1 MLSSSC
7 LSVLLPHFLPVCLSV
22 CLICSS
28 VVSQYSQKLVVDPG
42 NVRQRSSVEYSC
54 GNSPLPCCLR
64 NSLNNFRCVC
74 VRAPQFQSRRK
85 RIWCAKL
92 EQRSNPP
99 ATTQCCRQEGRGE
112 GKGAGREAGREAGKR
127 TGRGAGRGV
136 GRGAVRGADRHCG
149 IGDPKNSNQTVIC
162 FNSAC

>member
-1 MLSSSC
+1 MASRSCTCDNFKTELTMLSSSC

-22 CLICSS
+22 CRICSS

-64 NSLNNFRCVC
+64 NSLNNFPCVC
-74 VRAPQFQSRRK
+74 VRAPQLQSQRK

-99 ATTQCCRQEGRGE
+99 ATTQCCRQ
-112 GKGAGREAGREAGKR
+112 AGRQGGRQGSR
-127 TGRGAGRGV
+127 QGSRQ
-136 GRGAVRGADRHCG
+136 
-149 IGDPKNSNQTVIC
+149 KNR
-162 FNSAC
+162 

>member
-42 NVRQRSSVEYSC
+42 NVRQRSNVEYSC

-74 VRAPQFQSRRK
+74 VRAPQLQSRRK

-99 ATTQCCRQEGRGE
+99 ATTQCCRQEGRRA
-112 GKGAGREAGREAGKR
+112 GKGAGRKVGREAGKR
-127 TGRGAGRGV
+127 TGRGVVSRAG
-136 GRGAVRGADRHCG
+136 RGADRHCG

-162 FNSAC
+162 FNSAF